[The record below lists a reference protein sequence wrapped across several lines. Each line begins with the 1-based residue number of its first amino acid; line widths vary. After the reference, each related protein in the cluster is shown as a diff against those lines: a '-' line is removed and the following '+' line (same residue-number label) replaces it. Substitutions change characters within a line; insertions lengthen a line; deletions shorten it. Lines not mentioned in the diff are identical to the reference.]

1 MSLTVTRTPGDQ
13 NLVKN
18 PVVFEMT
25 TDNEFST
32 DGVVVRQS
40 VAFDQVPADG
50 DTLTLQW
57 LNGARDLVFTFRNSP
72 NDSGLELDR
81 SGAHANVA
89 SYIQNLLLSELRS
102 NYLLNKDFIMSYQ
115 APDEVVFEA
124 RVPGVSYA
132 FTLDSSGVYNAVLDV
147 FQSGVDPVIRENFRV
162 VAELAARYVGDT
174 EWEKAELELIP
185 VDGEVIFDFQ
195 HLLSSFDKVVLP
207 ALNASSPVNASAQI
221 IEFETRFAEA
231 FGTTLSVQRSLQ
243 YAVKYG
249 IYGGFNLRD
258 RLGFNFEGTV
268 LPEFL
273 THRNVV
279 HLREGQP
286 FFFAFWND
294 NSVKIDAQFRA
305 DLTYTDGTTATK
317 TMYTQTLGAYSLYLF
332 PVSAAR
338 LAAVADVGKTVQK
351 ALVKVN
357 GGNFGTTVN
366 IDRSNV
372 KDQTIIAYRN
382 AFGVLETE
390 CFTGEVLKTFETKH
404 QTADLYRRWDDA
416 YQEPRIVTYQGQ
428 QIYGLELNSGWF
440 SKDRAE
446 LLADLLSSDRHY
458 LVLNNKYLPV
468 RLSADTWE
476 VAQTLRGSFNSFNLK
491 LTFIEDQNFSDVG
504 DRIG

>member
-1 MSLTVTRTPGDQ
+1 MSLTVSRTPGEQ

-18 PVVFEMT
+18 PVVWEMT
-25 TDNEFST
+25 TDNEYST
-32 DGVVVRQS
+32 AGVVVQQTIEL
-40 VAFDQVPADG
+40 DQVPADG

-57 LNGARDLVFTFRNSP
+57 LNGARDLVFTFRTNP
-72 NDSGLELDR
+72 DDSGLELDR

-102 NYLLNKDFIMSYQ
+102 NYLLNKDFEIKYQ
-115 APDEVVFEA
+115 APGLVLFTA
-124 RVPGVSYA
+124 KSPGAAYA

-147 FQSGVDPVIRENFRV
+147 FQAGVDPVIRENFRV
-162 VAELAARYVGDT
+162 VAEMAARYVGDA
-174 EWEKAELELIP
+174 EWQRAELELIP
-185 VDGEVIFDFQ
+185 VNSEVIFDFQ
-195 HLLSSFDKVVLP
+195 SLLSAFDKLILP
-207 ALNASSPVNASAQI
+207 ALNATSPVNANAQV
-221 IEFETRFAEA
+221 IEFESRFAEA
-231 FGTTLSVQRSLQ
+231 FGTTLSVQRALQ
-243 YAVKYG
+243 YAAKYG
-249 IYGGFNLRD
+249 VYGGLNLKD
-258 RLGFNFEGTV
+258 RLGFTFESAIF
-268 LPEFL
+268 PEFL
-273 THRNVV
+273 SHRNST
-279 HLREGQP
+279 LIREGQP
-286 FFFAFWND
+286 YFVSFWND
-294 NSVKIDAQFRA
+294 DAAKADAQLRA
-305 DLTYTDGTTATK
+305 LLTYTDGTTATK
-317 TMYTQTLGAYSLYLF
+317 TLYTQTLAAYSLFVY
-332 PVSAAR
+332 PVGAAR
-338 LAAVADVGKTVQK
+338 LASVADAGKTVAK
-351 ALVKVN
+351 ARVYLNSVN
-357 GGNFGTTVN
+357 TGVTLT

-416 YQEPRIVTYQGQ
+416 YQEPRMVTYQGQ
-428 QIYGLELNSGWF
+428 QLYGLEINSGWF
-440 SKDRAE
+440 SPDRAE